1 MESVERFNR
10 ALEYIEE
17 TLDGKIDNAV
27 FSRIAVCPL
36 AIFRRFFMLV
46 TGITLNEYM
55 RRRKLSRAAEDIL
68 NTNERIIDIAVKYGY
83 ESQDSFSAAF
93 RQVYNIS
100 PFAARKSRAVLPL
113 YDRISFAVTIT
124 YTKGEAKMEKLIET
138 VIIEGAEFQIIHK
151 PETYYAGFK
160 AYSDDGD
167 ENENENENPADVPVN
182 THDLFKSGVS
192 NIRSSATPETMICLS
207 INYKEYFHGHKVR
220 TSLMHCQETLT
231 TEQTGDIDVVKSPEC
246 YLIKVKASEETWALT
261 KKITGADNPMWHMSP
276 LFTLC
281 EELFCNKERGF
292 ALTPDFSDTYEIE
305 YYGYNGVNYAAISV
319 NKI

>member
-1 MESVERFNR
+1 MDSVERFNR

-17 TLDGKIDNAV
+17 TLDGKIDNAM

-55 RRRKLSRAAEDIL
+55 RRRRLSRAAEDIL

-93 RQVYNIS
+93 RQAYNIS
-100 PFAARKSRAVLPL
+100 PAAARKSRVVLPP

-124 YTKGEAKMEKLIET
+124 YTKGEVKMEKLIET

-160 AYSDDGD
+160 AEADSGD
-167 ENENENENPADVPVN
+167 ENENENPAGVPVN
-182 THDLFKSGVS
+182 THDLFKSGIGNV
-192 NIRSSATPETMICLS
+192 RSSATPQTMICLS
-207 INYKEYFHGHKVR
+207 INYKEQNHGHKVR

-231 TEQTGDIDVVKSPEC
+231 PEQPGDIDVVKSPEC
-246 YLIKVKASEETWALT
+246 YLIKVKASNETWALT

-276 LFTLC
+276 LFALC
-281 EELFCNKERGF
+281 EELFCNEEKGF
-292 ALTPDFSDTYEIE
+292 AVTPDFSDTYEIE
-305 YYGYNGVNYAAISV
+305 YYGYDGVNYAAISV